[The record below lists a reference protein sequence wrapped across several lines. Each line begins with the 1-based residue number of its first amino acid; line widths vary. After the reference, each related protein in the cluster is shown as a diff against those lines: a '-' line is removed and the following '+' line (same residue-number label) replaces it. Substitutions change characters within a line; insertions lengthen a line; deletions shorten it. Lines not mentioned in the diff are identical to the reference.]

1 MASPWF
7 IPPNHINSEEVVSLK
22 KYFQNPADQRD
33 VLKMCIDI
41 SKMAAAL
48 GESSRKP
55 KVIDLNSVGLRGGS
69 LVIVSDLG
77 KEPIQKSLIA
87 LAKVANEIS
96 AKVDSPYRPQAT
108 QDLESF
114 ERFGQRA
121 VSLFRTF

>member
-1 MASPWF
+1 MSSPWF
-7 IPPNHINSEEVVSLK
+7 ITPNNIDSEEVISLK
-22 KYFQNPADQRD
+22 RYFENPFDQRD

-41 SKMAAAL
+41 SKMAVAL
-48 GESSRKP
+48 TESTRKP
-55 KVIDLNSVGLRGGS
+55 KVIDIDSVGLRGGT
-69 LVIVSDLG
+69 LVVVSDLG
-77 KEPIQKSLIA
+77 KEPTQKSLSA

-96 AKVDSPYRPQAT
+96 SRLDSPYRPQAT